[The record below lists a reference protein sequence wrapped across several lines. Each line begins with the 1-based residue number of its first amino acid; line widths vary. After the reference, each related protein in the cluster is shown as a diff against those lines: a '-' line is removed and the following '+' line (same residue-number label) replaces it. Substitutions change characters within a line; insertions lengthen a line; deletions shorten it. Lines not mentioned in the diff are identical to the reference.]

1 MRTPDQDMAPAWQ
14 TQLSPGAERYSWS
27 CFEIL
32 SRNMTFVP
40 GPAQSI
46 RTGMGISSCSAKQAP
61 LPGPPS
67 NSTIPIVYPLSLTQS
82 SLSFYPPLKLSQPF
96 FTLPPSWTLP
106 SLSVYPLQLNHALFY
121 RPPLPPPTQPSPFSP
136 QCEVCSVLYATFCM

>member
-67 NSTIPIVYPLSLTQS
+67 NSTIPIVYPLSQTQS
-82 SLSFYPPLKLSQPF
+82 SLSFYPPPPKTQP
-96 FTLPPSWTLP
+96 T
-106 SLSVYPLQLNHALFY
+106 LFY
-121 RPPLPPPTQPSPFSP
+121 PPPLLNFAIPFCLPPPTQPCPFLPPPPPPSNSTIP
-136 QCEVCSVLYATFCM
+136 LFTPV